1 MLQFYGS
8 LNSNFTKKN
17 TKNHHPARPLNAK
30 IHLSSRAHE
39 SFDSRLLP
47 LLPHHEMGQD
57 GQLCYH
63 EMILLSGSSL
73 IFPTDLASFLEL
85 LRLHGDEAYGL
96 IFAFAASHSL
106 LLTLFAGYA
115 SSSGSLDLGT
125 LVAVVWAGSFL
136 GDTIRF
142 GIGRFFGTQWLSAFP
157 RLQRTSQ
164 IVVRLVDRYYVW
176 LILFHRYPHGIRG
189 VAGFAYGMSRLSWP
203 TFLAF
208 NFVAAGIWSGAV
220 LTAGHA
226 FGQISEKLLNDAFS
240 GIGMIMLIVF
250 LALSWVLSKKLERVA
265 EQS

>member
-1 MLQFYGS
+1 V
-8 LNSNFTKKN
+8 NSRV
-17 TKNHHPARPLNAK
+17 AA
-30 IHLSSRAHE
+30 
-39 SFDSRLLP
+39 
-47 LLPHHEMGQD
+47 
-57 GQLCYH
+57 
-63 EMILLSGSSL
+63 SL
-73 IFPTDLASFLEL
+73 IFPTDLASFFEL

-96 IFAFAASHSL
+96 IFAFAASHSM

-142 GIGRFFGTQWLSAFP
+142 GIGRFFGTQWLSPFP
-157 RLQRTSQ
+157 RLQRSSQ

-208 NFVAAGIWSGAV
+208 NFVAAGLWSGVV
-220 LTAGHA
+220 LSAGHA
-226 FGQISEKLLNDAFS
+226 FGQVSEKLLNDAFS
-240 GIGMIMLIVF
+240 GIGMVMLIVF
-250 LALSWVLSKKLERVA
+250 LTLSWVLSKKLERMA
-265 EQS
+265 EQSE

>member
-1 MLQFYGS
+1 
-8 LNSNFTKKN
+8 
-17 TKNHHPARPLNAK
+17 
-30 IHLSSRAHE
+30 
-39 SFDSRLLP
+39 
-47 LLPHHEMGQD
+47 MGV
-57 GQLCYH
+57 
-63 EMILLSGSSL
+63 SPL

-85 LRLHGDEAYGL
+85 LRTHGDEAYGL

-142 GIGRFFGTQWLSAFP
+142 GIGRFFGTKWLSPFP
-157 RLQRTSQ
+157 RLERTSQ
-164 IVVRLVDRYYVW
+164 IVVRLVDRYYAW

-208 NFVAAGIWSGAV
+208 NFVAAGLWSGV
-220 LTAGHA
+220 ILSAGHA

-240 GIGMIMLIVF
+240 GIGVVMLIVF

>member
-1 MLQFYGS
+1 MLTLNFIFCGS
-8 LNSNFTKKN
+8 
-17 TKNHHPARPLNAK
+17 P
-30 IHLSSRAHE
+30 
-39 SFDSRLLP
+39 
-47 LLPHHEMGQD
+47 
-57 GQLCYH
+57 
-63 EMILLSGSSL
+63 L

-115 SSSGSLDLGT
+115 SSTEALHLGT
-125 LVAVVWAGSFL
+125 LIPVVWAGSFL

-142 GIGRFFGTQWLSAFP
+142 GIGRYFGTEWLSRFP
-157 RLQRTSQ
+157 RLHRTSQ
-164 IVVRLVDRYYVW
+164 TVVRLVDHYYVW

-208 NFVAAGIWSGAV
+208 NFVAAGLWSGV
-220 LTAGHA
+220 VVSAGHA

-240 GIGMIMLIVF
+240 GIGMVMLIVF
-250 LALSWVLSKKLERVA
+250 LGLSWVLSKKLERVA

>member
-1 MLQFYGS
+1 M
-8 LNSNFTKKN
+8 NSRV
-17 TKNHHPARPLNAK
+17 AA
-30 IHLSSRAHE
+30 
-39 SFDSRLLP
+39 
-47 LLPHHEMGQD
+47 
-57 GQLCYH
+57 
-63 EMILLSGSSL
+63 SL
-73 IFPTDLASFLEL
+73 IFPTDLASFFEL

-96 IFAFAASHSL
+96 IFAFAASHSM

-142 GIGRFFGTQWLSAFP
+142 GIGRFFGTQWLSPFP
-157 RLQRTSQ
+157 RLQRSSQ

-208 NFVAAGIWSGAV
+208 NFVAAGLWSGVV
-220 LTAGHA
+220 LSAGHA
-226 FGQISEKLLNDAFS
+226 FGQVSEKLLNDAFS
-240 GIGMIMLIVF
+240 GIGMVMLIVF
-250 LALSWVLSKKLERVA
+250 LALSWVLSKKLERIA
-265 EQS
+265 EQSK

>member
-1 MLQFYGS
+1 M
-8 LNSNFTKKN
+8 
-17 TKNHHPARPLNAK
+17 
-30 IHLSSRAHE
+30 
-39 SFDSRLLP
+39 
-47 LLPHHEMGQD
+47 
-57 GQLCYH
+57 
-63 EMILLSGSSL
+63 

-85 LRLHGDEAYGL
+85 LRLHVDEAYGL

-142 GIGRFFGTQWLSAFP
+142 GIGRFFGTQWLSPFP

-203 TFLAF
+203 SFLAF
-208 NFVAAGIWSGAV
+208 NFVAAGIWSGVV
-220 LTAGHA
+220 LSAGHA

>member
-1 MLQFYGS
+1 LGV
-8 LNSNFTKKN
+8 
-17 TKNHHPARPLNAK
+17 
-30 IHLSSRAHE
+30 
-39 SFDSRLLP
+39 
-47 LLPHHEMGQD
+47 
-57 GQLCYH
+57 
-63 EMILLSGSSL
+63 SSL

-85 LRLHGDEAYGL
+85 LRTHGDEAYGL

-125 LVAVVWAGSFL
+125 LFAVVWAGSFL

-142 GIGRFFGTQWLSAFP
+142 GIGRFFGTKWLSPFP

-164 IVVRLVDRYYVW
+164 IVVRLVDRYYAW

-208 NFVAAGIWSGAV
+208 NFVAAGLWSGLI

-240 GIGMIMLIVF
+240 GIGVVMLIVF

>member
-1 MLQFYGS
+1 V
-8 LNSNFTKKN
+8 NSRV
-17 TKNHHPARPLNAK
+17 AA
-30 IHLSSRAHE
+30 
-39 SFDSRLLP
+39 
-47 LLPHHEMGQD
+47 
-57 GQLCYH
+57 
-63 EMILLSGSSL
+63 SL
-73 IFPTDLASFLEL
+73 IFPTDLASFFEL

-96 IFAFAASHSL
+96 IFAFAASHSM

-142 GIGRFFGTQWLSAFP
+142 GIGRFIGTQWLSPFP
-157 RLQRTSQ
+157 RLQRSSQ

-208 NFVAAGIWSGAV
+208 NFVAAGLWSGVV
-220 LTAGHA
+220 LSAGHA
-226 FGQISEKLLNDAFS
+226 FGQVSEKLLNDAFS
-240 GIGMIMLIVF
+240 GIGMVMLIVF
-250 LALSWVLSKKLERVA
+250 LTLSWVFSKKLERIA
-265 EQS
+265 EQSK

>member
-1 MLQFYGS
+1 M
-8 LNSNFTKKN
+8 NSRV
-17 TKNHHPARPLNAK
+17 AA
-30 IHLSSRAHE
+30 
-39 SFDSRLLP
+39 
-47 LLPHHEMGQD
+47 
-57 GQLCYH
+57 
-63 EMILLSGSSL
+63 SL
-73 IFPTDLASFLEL
+73 IFPTDLASFFEL

-96 IFAFAASHSL
+96 IFAFAASHSM

-142 GIGRFFGTQWLSAFP
+142 GIGRFFGTQWLLPFP
-157 RLQRTSQ
+157 RLQRSSQ

-208 NFVAAGIWSGAV
+208 NFVAAGLWSGVV
-220 LTAGHA
+220 LSAGHA
-226 FGQISEKLLNDAFS
+226 FGQVSEKLLNDAFS
-240 GIGMIMLIVF
+240 GIGMVMLIVF
-250 LALSWVLSKKLERVA
+250 LTLSWVFSKKLERIA
-265 EQS
+265 EQSK

>member
-1 MLQFYGS
+1 M
-8 LNSNFTKKN
+8 
-17 TKNHHPARPLNAK
+17 AA
-30 IHLSSRAHE
+30 
-39 SFDSRLLP
+39 
-47 LLPHHEMGQD
+47 
-57 GQLCYH
+57 
-63 EMILLSGSSL
+63 SL
-73 IFPTDLASFLEL
+73 IFPTDLASFFEL

-96 IFAFAASHSL
+96 IFAFAASHSM

-142 GIGRFFGTQWLSAFP
+142 GIGRFFGTQWLLPFP
-157 RLQRTSQ
+157 RLQRSSQ

-208 NFVAAGIWSGAV
+208 NFVAAGLWSGVV
-220 LTAGHA
+220 LSAGHA
-226 FGQISEKLLNDAFS
+226 FGQVSEKLLNDAFS
-240 GIGMIMLIVF
+240 GIGMVMLIVF
-250 LALSWVLSKKLERVA
+250 LTLSWVFSKKLERIA
-265 EQS
+265 EQSK

>member
-1 MLQFYGS
+1 M
-8 LNSNFTKKN
+8 
-17 TKNHHPARPLNAK
+17 
-30 IHLSSRAHE
+30 ISRVAA
-39 SFDSRLLP
+39 
-47 LLPHHEMGQD
+47 
-57 GQLCYH
+57 
-63 EMILLSGSSL
+63 SL
-73 IFPTDLASFLEL
+73 IFPTDLASFFEL

-96 IFAFAASHSL
+96 IFAFAASHSM

-142 GIGRFFGTQWLSAFP
+142 GIGRFFGTQWLSPFP
-157 RLQRTSQ
+157 RLQRSSQ

-208 NFVAAGIWSGAV
+208 NFVAAGLWSGVV
-220 LTAGHA
+220 LSAGHA
-226 FGQISEKLLNDAFS
+226 FGQVSEKLLNDAFS
-240 GIGMIMLIVF
+240 GIGMVMLIVF
-250 LALSWVLSKKLERVA
+250 LALSWVLSKKLERMA
-265 EQS
+265 EQSE